1 MECRFEDR
9 LAGRALRLAGDP
21 IRIEARS
28 ADAVAPALREIERA
42 RAGGR
47 WIALLLDYE
56 LGEWLLPEALRA
68 PASGAAPAPRE
79 DGRARLTALA
89 FERAEV
95 EAPWPAPATPA
106 ARIVSV
112 APRMARDDY
121 LRAVDAIRELI
132 AAGEL
137 YQVNYTQPLDVRIE
151 GDPACCTGRSRR
163 AIPWGTAPTSRTAN
177 APSCRS
183 RRNCSWRARANA
195 W

>member
-79 DGRARLTALA
+79 
-89 FERAEV
+89 
-95 EAPWPAPATPA
+95 
-106 ARIVSV
+106 
-112 APRMARDDY
+112 
-121 LRAVDAIRELI
+121 
-132 AAGEL
+132 
-137 YQVNYTQPLDVRIE
+137 
-151 GDPACCTGRSRR
+151 
-163 AIPWGTAPTSRTAN
+163 
-177 APSCRS
+177 
-183 RRNCSWRARANA
+183 
-195 W
+195 